1 MCLAQGEL
9 IGLEVE
15 GTALSYSSNFVDA
28 VSIIYMLSS
37 KLLLLGLLE
46 LARTILFLNSCSSSL
61 VSILLY
67 SPFLVDILLC

>member
-1 MCLAQGEL
+1 MFLVQGEF

-37 KLLLLGLLE
+37 KLLLLGLLAF
-46 LARTILFLNSCSSSL
+46 ARTILFLNSCSSSL